1 MSDQNDNIQRD
12 MGRMETEIKTLQ
24 FTLDEVRKDLK
35 EIRRSFDEMKG
46 GTRFLMGAAAACG
59 AVIAFIIEFF
69 FKK

>member
-1 MSDQNDNIQRD
+1 MIDEHDNIQRD

-24 FTLDEVRKDLK
+24 VTLDEVRKDLK

-46 GTRFLMGAAAACG
+46 GTRFLMGAAAASG

>member
-1 MSDQNDNIQRD
+1 MAEESESIQRD

-24 FTLDEVRKDLK
+24 ITLDEVRKDLK

-46 GTRFLMGAAAACG
+46 GTKFLMGAAAASG